1 MNRREERILQR
12 TRKAGVK
19 FAKKEG
25 HIPTRDELLELKI
38 QVVPNAIR
46 WLLFGA
52 SVGCGIAAWV
62 SFSLEN
68 SVAAWSF
75 TAASAILLI
84 FSIFGI
90 RRTLDTLADQASY
103 ELVEAAL
110 ELIGDAVGSVI
121 DL

>member
-1 MNRREERILQR
+1 MNRRDERILQR

-38 QVVPNAIR
+38 QVLPNAIR

-52 SVGCGIAAWV
+52 SVGCGIASWIVHNLDQNATAGI
-62 SFSLEN
+62 LA
-68 SVAAWSF
+68 VAS
-75 TAASAILLI
+75 IVLLV

-90 RRTLDTLADQASY
+90 RRTLETLADQASY
-103 ELVEAAL
+103 ELVDAAL
-110 ELIGDAVGSVI
+110 ELIGSAVGSVF
-121 DL
+121 DA